1 MEASLRDMHTSMA
14 VFAERATQRGD
25 GKLDVIGI
33 HNCRYVAEVPTKID
47 LTLAL
52 RFELDPLDYGAP
64 QVIAVHILDA
74 DETELASVRTNTVTF
89 DAPAEPGLPRA
100 YDLVVPLSVQLNP
113 GTWIFDVRVNDRS
126 VARAPMQILVVAAPA

>member
-1 MEASLRDMHTSMA
+1 MHTSMA
-14 VFAERATQRGD
+14 VFAEKATQRGD
-25 GKLDVIGI
+25 GKLDVVGI
-33 HNCRYVAEVPTKID
+33 HNCRFISELPSKLE

-64 QVIAVHILDA
+64 QVIAVHIVDD
-74 DETELASVRTNTVTF
+74 DETELANLRTNTVTF

-100 YDLVVPLSVQLNP
+100 YDLVVPITIAFPNA

-126 VARAPMQILVVAAPA
+126 VARAPMQIMLVTATA

>member
-1 MEASLRDMHTSMA
+1 MA

-25 GKLDVIGI
+25 GKLDVVGV
-33 HNCRYVAEVPTKID
+33 HNCRYVPEVPSKID

-64 QVIAVHILDA
+64 QVIAIHIFDA
-74 DETELASVRTNTVTF
+74 DETELVSIRTNTVTF
-89 DAPAEPGLPRA
+89 DAPDEPGLPRA
-100 YDLVVPLSVQLNP
+100 YDLVVPLTVGFPNA

-126 VARAPMQILVVAAPA
+126 VARVPLQVMLVTAHA

>member
-1 MEASLRDMHTSMA
+1 MPTSMA

-33 HNCRYVAEVPTKID
+33 HNCRYVPEVPAKID

-52 RFELDPLDYGAP
+52 RFELDPLDYGIS
-64 QVIAVHILDA
+64 QVIAVHIFDA
-74 DETELASVRTNTVTF
+74 DETELASIRTNTVTF
-89 DAPAEPGLPRA
+89 DAPDEAGLPRA
-100 YDLVVPLSVQLNP
+100 YDLVIPLAVGFPSA

-126 VARAPMQILVVAAPA
+126 VARPPMQIMLVTTHA

>member
-1 MEASLRDMHTSMA
+1 MA

-25 GKLDVIGI
+25 GKLDVVGI
-33 HNCRYVAEVPTKID
+33 HNCRYVPEVPSKID

-64 QVIAVHILDA
+64 QVIAIHIFDA
-74 DETELASVRTNTVTF
+74 DETELVSIRTNTVTF
-89 DAPAEPGLPRA
+89 DAPEEPGLPRA
-100 YDLVVPLSVQLNP
+100 YDLVVPLTVGFPNA

-126 VARAPMQILVVAAPA
+126 VARVPMQVMLVTAHA

>member
-1 MEASLRDMHTSMA
+1 MHTSMA

-25 GKLDVIGI
+25 GKLDVVGI
-33 HNCRYVAEVPTKID
+33 HNCRYVPEVPSKID

-64 QVIAVHILDA
+64 QVIAIHIFDA
-74 DETELASVRTNTVTF
+74 DETELVSIRTNTVTF

-100 YDLVVPLSVQLNP
+100 YDLVVPLTVGFPNA

-126 VARAPMQILVVAAPA
+126 EARVPMQIMLVTAHA

>member
-1 MEASLRDMHTSMA
+1 MHTSMA

-25 GKLDVIGI
+25 GKLDVVGI
-33 HNCRYVAEVPTKID
+33 HNCRYVPEVPSKID

-64 QVIAVHILDA
+64 QVIAIHIFDA
-74 DETELASVRTNTVTF
+74 DETELVSIRTNTVTF
-89 DAPAEPGLPRA
+89 DAPEEPGLPRA
-100 YDLVVPLSVQLNP
+100 YDLVVPLTVGFPNA

-126 VARAPMQILVVAAPA
+126 VARVPLQVMLVTAHA

>member
-1 MEASLRDMHTSMA
+1 MHTSMA

-25 GKLDVIGI
+25 GKLDVVGI
-33 HNCRYVAEVPTKID
+33 HNCRYVSEVPSKID

-52 RFELDPLDYGAP
+52 RFELDPLDYGIP
-64 QVIAVHILDA
+64 QVIAVHIFDA
-74 DETELASVRTNTVTF
+74 DETELASLRTSTVTF

-100 YDLVVPLSVQLNP
+100 YDLVVPLAVGFPNA

-126 VARAPMQILVVAAPA
+126 VARAPMQIMLVTTHA